1 VLEWTCTDV
10 ALWCS
15 TIGMPSL
22 VDIVNTLMIDGDV
35 LLRLSDDEL
44 KSFVLLSKQNLLP
57 YIRSKIEDL
66 RLTVLE
72 Q

>member
-1 VLEWTCTDV
+1 
-10 ALWCS
+10 
-15 TIGMPSL
+15 
-22 VDIVNTLMIDGDV
+22 
-35 LLRLSDDEL
+35 
-44 KSFVLLSKQNLLP
+44 VLLSKQNLLP